1 MARGAAVVLL
11 SGGMDSATTLAL
23 AVRDGFETHALT
35 VAYGQRHG
43 VEIER
48 ARELAK
54 ALGVASHRVVEVDL
68 SVPGGS
74 SLTDTTLAVPR
85 SRSDDDIASGIPS
98 TYVPA
103 RNTVLLSLALSWAEA
118 LGAQDL
124 FIGVNA
130 VDYSGYPD
138 CRPAFL
144 EAFEGL
150 ARVATRAGVEGRG
163 VRVRAPLLKLSKAE
177 IVRRAVELGVDLSRT
192 VSCYDPS
199 PEGTACGQC
208 DACRL
213 RARGFKEAGLKDPAE
228 RSESQDA
235 GDCP

>member
-1 MARGAAVVLL
+1 MMSRGAAVVLL

-23 AVRDGFETHALT
+23 AVRDGFEAHALT
-35 VAYGQRHG
+35 LAYGQRHG

-54 ALGVASHRVVEVDL
+54 ALGAASHRIVEVDL

-74 SLTDTTLAVPR
+74 SLTDITLPVPR
-85 SRSDDDIASGIPS
+85 SRSDEEIASGVPS

-118 LGAQDL
+118 LDARDL
-124 FIGVNA
+124 YIGVNA

-144 EAFEGL
+144 EAFESL
-150 ARVATRAGVEGRG
+150 ARVGTRAGVEGKG
-163 VRVRAPLLKLSKAE
+163 VRVHAPLLKLSKAQ

-199 PEGTACGQC
+199 SEGIACGQC
-208 DACRL
+208 DACCL
-213 RARGFKEAGLKDPAE
+213 RARGFREAGIEDPAE
-228 RSESQDA
+228 R
-235 GDCP
+235 

>member
-1 MARGAAVVLL
+1 
-11 SGGMDSATTLAL
+11 MDSATTLAL
-23 AVRDGFETHALT
+23 ALRDGFEAHALT

-48 ARELAK
+48 ARELAE
-54 ALGVASHRVVEVDL
+54 AVGAASHRVVEVDL

-74 SLTDTTLAVPR
+74 SLTDTSLTVPR
-85 SRSDDDIASGIPS
+85 SRSDDEIGSGIPS

-118 LGAQDL
+118 LGARDL
-124 FIGVNA
+124 YIGVNA

-144 EAFEGL
+144 EAFENL
-150 ARVATRAGVEGRG
+150 ARVGTRAGVEGRG
-163 VRVRAPLLKLSKAE
+163 IRLHAPLLNLTKSE
-177 IVRRAVELGVDLSRT
+177 IVLRAADLGVDLSRT

-199 PEGTACGQC
+199 PDGTACGQC

-213 RARGFKEAGLKDPAE
+213 RARGFREAGLKDPA
-228 RSESQDA
+228 
-235 GDCP
+235 G

>member
-1 MARGAAVVLL
+1 MSRGAAVVLL

-23 AVRDGFETHALT
+23 AVRDGFEAHALT
-35 VAYGQRHG
+35 IAYGQRHG

-54 ALGVASHRVVEVDL
+54 ALGATSHRVVEADL

-103 RNTVLLSLALSWAEA
+103 RNTVLLSVALSWAEA

-124 FIGVNA
+124 YIGVNA

-144 EAFEGL
+144 KAFESL
-150 ARVATRAGVEGRG
+150 ARVGTRAGVEGRG
-163 VRVRAPLLKLSKAE
+163 VRVHAPLLKLSKAE
-177 IVRRAVELGVDLSRT
+177 IVRQAVELGVDLSRT

-199 PEGTACGQC
+199 PEGGACGQC

-228 RSESQDA
+228 SGES
-235 GDCP
+235 

>member
-1 MARGAAVVLL
+1 MSRGAAVVLL

-23 AVRDGFETHALT
+23 AVRDGFEAHALS

-54 ALGVASHRVVEVDL
+54 ALGAASHRVVGVDL
-68 SVPGGS
+68 AVPGGS
-74 SLTDTTLAVPR
+74 SLTDTTLSVPR
-85 SRSDDDIASGIPS
+85 SRSDDDIAAGIPS

-124 FIGVNA
+124 YIGVNA

-144 EAFEGL
+144 EAFESL
-150 ARVATRAGVEGRG
+150 ARVGTRAGVEGRG
-163 VRVRAPLLKLSKAE
+163 VRVHAPLLKLSKAE
-177 IVRRAVELGVDLSRT
+177 IVRQAVELGVDLSRT

-199 PEGTACGQC
+199 PEGGACGQC

-228 RSESQDA
+228 RGGS
-235 GDCP
+235 